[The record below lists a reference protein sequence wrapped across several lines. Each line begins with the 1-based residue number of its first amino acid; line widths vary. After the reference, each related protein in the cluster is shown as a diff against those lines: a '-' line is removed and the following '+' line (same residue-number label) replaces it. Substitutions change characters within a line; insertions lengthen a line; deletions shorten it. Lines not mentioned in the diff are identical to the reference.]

1 MAAGRDNG
9 MATGANEG
17 GVRMTVNVHAG
28 ADNENSE
35 QIVVTRTIE
44 ERRIV
49 EDKKYFRH
57 TTTH

>member
-35 QIVVTRTIE
+35 HIVVTRTIE

-49 EDKKYFRH
+49 EDKKYF
-57 TTTH
+57 

>member
-1 MAAGRDNG
+1 

-28 ADNENSE
+28 AGNENSE

-49 EDKKYFRH
+49 EDKKYF
-57 TTTH
+57 